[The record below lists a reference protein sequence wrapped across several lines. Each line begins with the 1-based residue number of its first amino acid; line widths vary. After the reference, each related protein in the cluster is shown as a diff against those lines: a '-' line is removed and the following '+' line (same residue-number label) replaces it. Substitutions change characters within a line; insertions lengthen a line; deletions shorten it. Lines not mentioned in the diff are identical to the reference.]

1 LIKIAIFG
9 GSFDPPHQGHQRI
22 VEKALDV
29 LEIDK
34 LIIIPTFLNP
44 FKNSSLATA
53 AMRLSWCH
61 KLFDQYPR
69 VEVSDYEIS
78 LNKPVYTS
86 ESLRHFQELY
96 DVKYLIIGADNLSS
110 IEKWHSFEWLNQE
123 ISWVVAHRRDH
134 PLETEM
140 LRDWLPL
147 DISVDV
153 SSTDIRADI
162 KDGKEL
168 RYIDEKIVTEVA
180 SIIENNKK

>member
-1 LIKIAIFG
+1 MIKVAIFG
-9 GSFDPPHQGHQRI
+9 GSFDPPHQGHQLI
-22 VEKALDV
+22 VQKALEV

-44 FKNSSLATA
+44 FKNSSLAKAQT
-53 AMRLSWCH
+53 RLSWCH

-69 VEVSDYEIS
+69 IEVSDYEIS
-78 LNKPVYTS
+78 LAKPVYTS
-86 ESLRHFQELY
+86 ESLRHFQKLY

-123 ISWVVAHRRDH
+123 ITWVIADRHKYALDIG
-134 PLETEM
+134 M
-140 LRDWLPL
+140 LREWLLL

-153 SSTDIRADI
+153 SSTDIR
-162 KDGKEL
+162 DGKEL